1 MGSNKRKEL
10 IEKYNDIE
18 KNAKKN
24 ILDELKDNDLL
35 YVEDNIKVASNVC
48 IILSCPGQEEL
59 IADKV
64 CAGETGE
71 NLEKI
76 LEIVRQGDK
85 TNKLQQSEDGIE
97 GKQRYAY
104 SIINSVRDVY
114 FRAYNGAEADEDAVV
129 APGNI
134 DRINKEL
141 ATCNIKY
148 FIVCGNNAKLLYE
161 QLKSQFINVEVSYV
175 SHIGWVGLRN
185 EYKND
190 NDELKGLATGKER
203 DEKRL
208 ELVAN
213 KIVKD
218 LKL

>member
-1 MGSNKRKEL
+1 MCNNRGQLIKEYKE
-10 IEKYNDIE
+10 IEKR
-18 KNAKKN
+18 AKRE
-24 ILDELKDNDLL
+24 ILDKLKENHML
-35 YVEDNIKVASNVC
+35 YVEDNVKMDSNLC

-59 IADKV
+59 IADRV

-76 LEIVRQGDK
+76 LEMVRQIDNA
-85 TNKLQQSEDGIE
+85 NKLKHAKCCNIGE
-97 GKQRYAY
+97 QRYTY
-104 SIINSVRDVY
+104 TIINSVRDVY
-114 FRAYNGAEADEDAVV
+114 FRGYNGAEADEDAVIDKQ
-129 APGNI
+129 NI
-134 DRINKEL
+134 ERVKMEL
-141 ATCNIKY
+141 TNCKIKY
-148 FIVCGNNAKLLYE
+148 FIVCGNNARLLYE
-161 QLKSQFINVEVSYV
+161 QIESDFGDVDVSFV
-175 SHIGWVGLRN
+175 SHVGWVGLRN